1 MDKVGNGLEWFI
13 LAYGEFQILWRSLS
27 CWELVSAWMLQ
38 PKKLQ
43 SREPSSKTSC
53 FWLFSQLE
61 ELNCGLLLCLR
72 RVMEGLFLS
81 DAGKK
86 KIGNAWASPPT
97 SKELTRHFCHGN
109 ILPHQISHSF
119 QQGTRTI
126 CILINMMTEIIC
138 WVKLMRWRMLTSHGF
153 VLFSLS
159 ITWKLSST
167 GQAQLLTMWIYLH
180 DLIWNIEAN
189 LLMGNFN
196 ACFYILN
203 KKQ

>member
-1 MDKVGNGLEWFI
+1 MDKVGNGLERLI
-13 LAYGEFQILWRSLS
+13 MAYGEFQILWRSLS

-38 PKKLQ
+38 PEKLR

-53 FWLFSQLE
+53 FQLFSQLE
-61 ELNCGLLLCLR
+61 ELNCGSKEWWKVCFCQ
-72 RVMEGLFLS
+72 MQE
-81 DAGKK
+81 K

-159 ITWKLSST
+159 ITWKLSIT